1 MKFNTI
7 IIGGGLTGLTAGIT
21 LAGNGQ
27 RVAILATGQS
37 RLHFTSGSLELLG
50 YNPDGTVVESPLD
63 ECENLRQQHPY
74 KLIGTQHL
82 PQLAAE
88 AQELLTAAGIKVNGD
103 AATNHYRIS
112 PIGIPKPAWLTLNDY
127 ITADIHMKFPFRKA
141 LLVNIAGYIDFPI
154 SFLRHNLGK
163 AGAACNVAEVSTP
176 ALETLRTSQTEM
188 RATNI
193 ARILADQ
200 KAIDQLSVEINR
212 AISGEDA
219 ILFPAVFGIAD
230 DKNLQYLRRMVTRPL
245 HCISTLPPA
254 VTGVRIQTRL
264 RKRFLSLG
272 GTFMLGSTV
281 RNAVINHGRITSVTA
296 SNLPDQR
303 LSADNFILATGSFMG
318 NGLVATQNSIVEPI
332 MNLDV
337 NALPEREEWTSQQLN
352 DRQPYMEFGVKT
364 DTNLHPA
371 INGATVQ
378 NLWAAGAV
386 LSGHNPISLADS
398 TGVDMITALRA
409 AHDIINYKE
418 HP

>member
-1 MKFNTI
+1 MKFSTI

-21 LAGNGQ
+21 LAAKGQ

-50 YNPDGTVVESPLD
+50 YNPDGSVVQAPLD
-63 ECENLRQQHPY
+63 ECENLPQSHPY
-74 KLIGTQHL
+74 KVIGTQRL

-88 AQELLTAAGIKVNGD
+88 ARELLASSGIRVNGD

-112 PIGIPKPAWLTLNDY
+112 PIGIPKPAWLTLDDY
-127 ITADIHMKFPFRKA
+127 ITADISLKFPFRKA
-141 LLVNIAGYIDFPI
+141 LLVNIAGYIDFPV
-154 SFLRHNLGK
+154 SFLKHNLEK

-219 ILFPAVFGIAD
+219 ILLPAVFGIAD

-245 HCISTLPPA
+245 YCISTLPPA

-281 RNAVINHGRITSVTA
+281 RNAAISHGRITSVTA

-318 NGLVATQNSIVEPI
+318 NGLVATQDTIVEPI

-337 NALPEREEWTSQQLN
+337 DSLPDRGEWTSLRLN
-352 DRQPYMEFGVKT
+352 DRQPYMEFGVRT
-364 DTNLHPA
+364 DSELHPA
-371 INGATVQ
+371 ISGDTLQ

-398 TGVDMITALRA
+398 TGVDMITALAA
-409 AHDIINYKE
+409 AHDIIKSKD
-418 HP
+418 HH